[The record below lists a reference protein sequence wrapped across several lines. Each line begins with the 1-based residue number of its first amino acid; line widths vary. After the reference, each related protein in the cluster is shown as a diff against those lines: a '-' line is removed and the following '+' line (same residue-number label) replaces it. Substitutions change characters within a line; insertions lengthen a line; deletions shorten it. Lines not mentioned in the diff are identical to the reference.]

1 MNDVHKQFTRS
12 ALAIIISV
20 IIVSG
25 CAKESKDSVKQSQP
39 QSISTIQSTSKIQ
52 SASEADSSAQARH
65 ELHEV
70 AGLVIT
76 SEQQAG
82 LYKGSAGQYRSAKVM
97 TSSMQP
103 HILSPQHVSV
113 SDGNLSL
120 APTVSDKLESVVQ
133 NGNMVAAETPVSTFS
148 IDVDTGSYSTT
159 RRLINQG
166 QLPTKNTV
174 RVEELVNYFS
184 YDYPAP
190 TTTEQPFS
198 VNTELAPSPYNVDT
212 QLLRIGIKGFDIAP
226 DQLGASNLVLLLDVS
241 GSMSSADKLPLLKQ
255 AMLMLSQQ
263 LSAQDKVSIVVYAG
277 ASGVVLD
284 GVAGNDFTAI
294 KVALSQLN
302 AQGGTNGS
310 QGIQLA
316 YQLAQKHFI
325 ENGSNRVILATDGDF
340 NLGMT
345 DHQQLV
351 DFVASQSKSGIGLLT
366 LGFGLGSDA
375 ASYNDHLLEQ
385 LSNKANGQYA
395 FIDTLNEA
403 RKVLVDQLSAT
414 LLTIA
419 HDVKVQIEFSPTVVS
434 EYRLIGYENRL
445 LNRSDFNND
454 AIDAGEIGAGHTV
467 TALYEIRYNDS
478 HNRLVDPLRYGQS
491 QSEPVSGAK
500 HNNQR
505 RNGQLSSA
513 NEVAYLKLRYKA
525 IGKQDSQLLS
535 YPISRDQQLTHLH
548 QASDDFRFAAAV
560 AGFGQLLNQNDYV
573 HDTDYAKL
581 ITLAETAMGQDRFG
595 YRHEFLQMLK
605 TASVLDGQVMMTE
618 PDTRWVSQ

>member
-1 MNDVHKQFTRS
+1 MNNTHKKLTRS
-12 ALAIIISV
+12 ALAIVISAII
-20 IIVSG
+20 ISG
-25 CAKESKDSVKQSQP
+25 CAQESKDSAKQSQP
-39 QSISTIQSTSKIQ
+39 ASKIQ
-52 SASEADSSAQARH
+52 SASKTDSSAQARS
-65 ELHEV
+65 ELSEV
-70 AGLVIT
+70 AGLVMA
-76 SEQQAG
+76 SEPQVD
-82 LYKGSAGQYRSAKVM
+82 LYQGSKELHRSAKVM
-97 TSSMQP
+97 TSSMAQR
-103 HILSPQHVSV
+103 IVSSQHVSV
-113 SDGNLSL
+113 SDRNFSL
-120 APTVSDKLESVVQ
+120 APTTNDKFESVVQ
-133 NGNMVAAETPVSTFS
+133 NGNMVAGETPVSTFS

-184 YDYPAP
+184 YDYPVP
-190 TTTEQPFS
+190 TNSEQPFS
-198 VNTELAPSPYNVDT
+198 VNTELAPSPYNADT
-212 QLLRIGIKGFDIAP
+212 QLLRIGLKGFDVAP
-226 DQLGASNLVLLLDVS
+226 DKLSASNLVLLLDVS

-294 KVALSQLN
+294 KTALSQLN

-351 DFVASQSKSGIGLLT
+351 DFVASQSKKGIGLST
-366 LGFGLGSDA
+366 LGFGLGSGS

-419 HDVKVQIEFSPTVVS
+419 HDVKVQIEFNPAVVS

-454 AIDAGEIGAGHTV
+454 AVDAGEIGAGHTV

-478 HNRLVDPLRYGQS
+478 HNRLVDPLRYTATESTQIDD
-491 QSEPVSGAK
+491 AK
-500 HNNQR
+500 VHPHT
-505 RNGQLSSA
+505 A

-525 IGKQDSQLLS
+525 IGEQDSQLIT
-535 YPISRDQQLTHLH
+535 YPINREQQLTHLH

-560 AGFGQLLNQNDYV
+560 AGFGQLLNQNNYV

-581 ITLAETAMGQDRFG
+581 ITLAESAMGQDRFG
-595 YRHEFLQMLK
+595 YRHEFVQMLK
-605 TASVLDGQVMMTE
+605 TASVLDKQVLMTE
-618 PDTRWVSQ
+618 PETRWVSQ

>member
-1 MNDVHKQFTRS
+1 MNNTHKQLTRS
-12 ALAIIISV
+12 ALAIVISAII
-20 IIVSG
+20 ISG
-25 CAKESKDSVKQSQP
+25 CAQESKDSAKQSQP
-39 QSISTIQSTSKIQ
+39 ASKIQ
-52 SASEADSSAQARH
+52 SASKTDSSAQARS
-65 ELHEV
+65 ELSEV
-70 AGLVIT
+70 AGLVMA
-76 SEQQAG
+76 SEPQVD
-82 LYKGSAGQYRSAKVM
+82 LYQGSKELHRSAKVM
-97 TSSMQP
+97 TSSMAQR
-103 HILSPQHVSV
+103 IVSSQHVSV
-113 SDGNLSL
+113 SDRNFSL
-120 APTVSDKLESVVQ
+120 APTTNDKFESVVQ
-133 NGNMVAAETPVSTFS
+133 NGNMVAGETPVSTFS

-184 YDYPAP
+184 YDYPVP
-190 TTTEQPFS
+190 TNSEQPFS
-198 VNTELAPSPYNVDT
+198 VNTELAPSPYNADT
-212 QLLRIGIKGFDIAP
+212 QLLRIGLKGFDVAP
-226 DQLGASNLVLLLDVS
+226 DKLSASNLVLLLDVS

-294 KVALSQLN
+294 KTALSQLN

-351 DFVASQSKSGIGLLT
+351 DFVASQSKKGIGLST
-366 LGFGLGSDA
+366 LGFGLGSGS

-419 HDVKVQIEFSPTVVS
+419 HDVKVQIEFNPAVVS

-454 AIDAGEIGAGHTV
+454 AVDAGEIGAGHTV

-478 HNRLVDPLRYGQS
+478 HNRLVDPLRYTATESTQIDD
-491 QSEPVSGAK
+491 AK
-500 HNNQR
+500 VHPHT
-505 RNGQLSSA
+505 A

-525 IGKQDSQLLS
+525 IGEQDSQLIT
-535 YPISRDQQLTHLH
+535 YPINREQQLTHLH

-560 AGFGQLLNQNDYV
+560 AGFGQLLNQNNYV

-581 ITLAETAMGQDRFG
+581 ITLAESAMGQDRFG
-595 YRHEFLQMLK
+595 YRHEFVQMLK
-605 TASVLDGQVMMTE
+605 TASVLDKQVLMTE
-618 PDTRWVSQ
+618 PETRWVSQ

>member
-1 MNDVHKQFTRS
+1 MNNTHKQLTRS
-12 ALAIIISV
+12 ALAIVISAII
-20 IIVSG
+20 ISG
-25 CAKESKDSVKQSQP
+25 CAQESKDSAKQSQP
-39 QSISTIQSTSKIQ
+39 QSTSKNQPASKIQ
-52 SASEADSSAQARH
+52 SASKTDSSAQARP
-65 ELHEV
+65 ELSEV
-70 AGLVIT
+70 AGLVMA
-76 SEQQAG
+76 SEPQAD
-82 LYKGSAGQYRSAKVM
+82 LYQGSKELHRSVKVM
-97 TSSMQP
+97 TSSMAQR
-103 HILSPQHVSV
+103 IVSSQHVSV
-113 SDGNLSL
+113 NERNFSL
-120 APTVSDKLESVVQ
+120 APTINDKFESVVQ
-133 NGNMVAAETPVSTFS
+133 NGNMVAGETPVSTFS

-184 YDYPAP
+184 YDYPVP
-190 TTTEQPFS
+190 TNSEQPFS
-198 VNTELAPSPYNVDT
+198 VNTELAPSPYNADT
-212 QLLRIGIKGFDIAP
+212 QLLRIGLKGFDVAP
-226 DQLGASNLVLLLDVS
+226 DKLGASNLVLLLDVS

-294 KVALSQLN
+294 KTALSQLN

-351 DFVASQSKSGIGLLT
+351 DFVASQSKKGIGLST
-366 LGFGLGSDA
+366 LGFGLGSGS

-419 HDVKVQIEFSPTVVS
+419 HDVKVQIEFNPAVVS

-454 AIDAGEIGAGHTV
+454 AVDAGEIGAGHTV

-478 HNRLVDPLRYGQS
+478 HNRLVDPLRYTATESTQIDD
-491 QSEPVSGAK
+491 AK
-500 HNNQR
+500 VHPHT
-505 RNGQLSSA
+505 A

-525 IGKQDSQLLS
+525 IGEQDSQLIT
-535 YPISRDQQLTHLH
+535 YPINREQQLTHLH

-560 AGFGQLLNQNDYV
+560 AGFGQLLNQNNYV

-581 ITLAETAMGQDRFG
+581 ITLAESAMGQDRFG
-595 YRHEFLQMLK
+595 YRHEFVQMLK
-605 TASVLDGQVMMTE
+605 TASVLDKQVLMTE
-618 PDTRWVSQ
+618 PETRWVSQ

>member
-1 MNDVHKQFTRS
+1 MNDVNKQLTRS
-12 ALAIIISV
+12 ALAIVISA

-25 CAKESKDSVKQSQP
+25 CAQESKDSAKQSQP
-39 QSISTIQSTSKIQ
+39 ASKIQ
-52 SASEADSSAQARH
+52 SASKTDSSAQARP
-65 ELHEV
+65 ELSEV
-70 AGLVIT
+70 AGLVMA
-76 SEQQAG
+76 SEPQADA
-82 LYKGSAGQYRSAKVM
+82 YQGSKEVHRSAKVM
-97 TSSMQP
+97 AASMAQR
-103 HILSPQHVSV
+103 IVSPQHVSA
-113 SDGNLSL
+113 SDRSLLL
-120 APTVSDKLESVVQ
+120 APNANDKFESLVQ
-133 NGNMVAAETPVSTFS
+133 NGNMVAGETPVSTFS

-166 QLPTKNTV
+166 QLPVKNTV

-184 YDYPAP
+184 YDYPVP

-198 VNTELAPSPYNVDT
+198 VNTELAPSPYNADT
-212 QLLRIGIKGFDIAP
+212 QLLRIGIKGFDVAA

-294 KVALSQLN
+294 KTALSQLT

-351 DFVASQSKSGIGLLT
+351 DFVTSQSKSGIGLST
-366 LGFGLGSDA
+366 LAFGLGSA
-375 ASYNDHLLEQ
+375 TASYNDHLLEQ

-419 HDVKVQIEFSPTVVS
+419 HDVKVQIEFNPAVVS

-478 HNRLVDPLRYGQS
+478 QNRLVDPLRYAVTESTQID
-491 QSEPVSGAK
+491 EAK
-500 HNNQR
+500 VHQHI
-505 RNGQLSSA
+505 A

-525 IGKQDSQLLS
+525 SGEQNSQLIA

-560 AGFGQLLNQNDYV
+560 AGFGQLLNHNNYV

-581 ITLAETAMGQDRFG
+581 IVLAQSAMGQDRFG
-595 YRHEFLQMLK
+595 YRHEFVQMLK
-605 TASVLDGQVMMTE
+605 TASVLERQLMITE
-618 PDTRWVSQ
+618 PDTRSVSQ

>member
-1 MNDVHKQFTRS
+1 MNNTHKKLTRS
-12 ALAIIISV
+12 ALAIVISAII
-20 IIVSG
+20 ISG
-25 CAKESKDSVKQSQP
+25 CAQESKDSAKQSQP
-39 QSISTIQSTSKIQ
+39 ASKIQ
-52 SASEADSSAQARH
+52 SASKTDSSAQARS
-65 ELHEV
+65 ELSEV
-70 AGLVIT
+70 AGLVMA
-76 SEQQAG
+76 SEPQVD
-82 LYKGSAGQYRSAKVM
+82 LYQGSKELHRSAKVM
-97 TSSMQP
+97 TSSMAQR
-103 HILSPQHVSV
+103 IVSSQHVSV
-113 SDGNLSL
+113 SDRNFSL
-120 APTVSDKLESVVQ
+120 APTINDKFESVVQ
-133 NGNMVAAETPVSTFS
+133 NGNMVAGETPVSTFS

-184 YDYPAP
+184 YDYPVP
-190 TTTEQPFS
+190 TNSEQPFS
-198 VNTELAPSPYNVDT
+198 VNTELAPSPYNADT
-212 QLLRIGIKGFDIAP
+212 QLLRIGLKGFDVAP
-226 DQLGASNLVLLLDVS
+226 DKLSASNLVLLLDVS

-294 KVALSQLN
+294 KTALSQLN

-351 DFVASQSKSGIGLLT
+351 DFVASQSKKGIGLST
-366 LGFGLGSDA
+366 LGFGLGSGS

-419 HDVKVQIEFSPTVVS
+419 HDVKVQIEFNPAVVS

-454 AIDAGEIGAGHTV
+454 AVDAGEIGAGHTV

-478 HNRLVDPLRYGQS
+478 HNRLVDPLRYTATESTQIDD
-491 QSEPVSGAK
+491 AK
-500 HNNQR
+500 VHPHT
-505 RNGQLSSA
+505 A

-525 IGKQDSQLLS
+525 IGEQDSQLIT
-535 YPISRDQQLTHLH
+535 YPINREQQLTHLH

-560 AGFGQLLNQNDYV
+560 AGFGQLLNQNNYV

-581 ITLAETAMGQDRFG
+581 ITLAESAMGQDRFG
-595 YRHEFLQMLK
+595 YRHEFVQMLK
-605 TASVLDGQVMMTE
+605 TASVLDKQVLMTE
-618 PDTRWVSQ
+618 PETRWVSQ

>member
-1 MNDVHKQFTRS
+1 MNDVHKQLTRS
-12 ALAIIISV
+12 VLAIVISA

-25 CAKESKDSVKQSQP
+25 CAQEPKDSAKQSQP
-39 QSISTIQSTSKIQ
+39 ASKIQ
-52 SASEADSSAQARH
+52 SASKTDSSAQARP
-65 ELHEV
+65 ELSEV
-70 AGLVIT
+70 AGLVMA
-76 SEQQAG
+76 SEPQADA
-82 LYKGSAGQYRSAKVM
+82 YQGSKEVHRSAKA
-97 TSSMQP
+97 TAASMEQRTVNGET
-103 HILSPQHVSV
+103 ISNNSISRKSLSV
-113 SDGNLSL
+113 SDRNLSL
-120 APTVSDKLESVVQ
+120 APNANDKFESLVQ
-133 NGNMVAAETPVSTFS
+133 NGNMVAGETPVSTFS

-184 YDYPAP
+184 YNYPAP

-198 VNTELAPSPYNVDT
+198 VNTELAPSPYNADT
-212 QLLRIGIKGFDIAP
+212 QLLRIGIKGFDVAA

-294 KVALSQLN
+294 KTALSQLT

-351 DFVASQSKSGIGLLT
+351 DFVTSQSKSGIGLST
-366 LGFGLGSDA
+366 LGFGLGSA
-375 ASYNDHLLEQ
+375 TASYNDHLLEQ

-419 HDVKVQIEFSPTVVS
+419 HDVKVQIEFNPAVVS

-478 HNRLVDPLRYGQS
+478 QNRLVDPLRYAVTESTQID
-491 QSEPVSGAK
+491 EAK
-500 HNNQR
+500 VHQHT
-505 RNGQLSSA
+505 A

-525 IGKQDSQLLS
+525 IGEQRSQLIA

-560 AGFGQLLNQNDYV
+560 AGFGQLLNHNNYV

-581 ITLAETAMGQDRFG
+581 IVLAESAMGQDRFG
-595 YRHEFLQMLK
+595 YRHEFVQMLK
-605 TASVLDGQVMMTE
+605 TASVLERQLMITE
-618 PDTRWVSQ
+618 PDTRSVSQ

>member
-1 MNDVHKQFTRS
+1 MNNTHKQLTRS
-12 ALAIIISV
+12 ALAIVISAII
-20 IIVSG
+20 ISG
-25 CAKESKDSVKQSQP
+25 CAQESKDSAKQSQP
-39 QSISTIQSTSKIQ
+39 QSTSKNQPASKIQ
-52 SASEADSSAQARH
+52 SASKTDSSAQARS
-65 ELHEV
+65 ELSEV
-70 AGLVIT
+70 AGLVMA
-76 SEQQAG
+76 SEPQVD
-82 LYKGSAGQYRSAKVM
+82 LYQGSKELHRSAKVM
-97 TSSMQP
+97 TSSMAQR
-103 HILSPQHVSV
+103 IVSSQHVSV
-113 SDGNLSL
+113 SDRNFSL
-120 APTVSDKLESVVQ
+120 APTTNDKFESVVQ
-133 NGNMVAAETPVSTFS
+133 NGNMVAGETPVSTFS

-184 YDYPAP
+184 YDYPVP
-190 TTTEQPFS
+190 TNTEQPFS
-198 VNTELAPSPYNVDT
+198 VNTELAPSPYNADT
-212 QLLRIGIKGFDIAP
+212 QLLRIGLKGFDVAP
-226 DQLGASNLVLLLDVS
+226 DKLGASNLVLLLDVS

-284 GVAGNDFTAI
+284 GVAGNDFSAI
-294 KVALSQLN
+294 KTALSQLN

-351 DFVASQSKSGIGLLT
+351 DFVASQSKKGIGLST
-366 LGFGLGSDA
+366 LGFGLGSGS

-419 HDVKVQIEFSPTVVS
+419 HDVKVQIEFNPAVVS

-454 AIDAGEIGAGHTV
+454 AVDAGEIGAGHTV

-478 HNRLVDPLRYGQS
+478 HNRLVDPLRYAATESTQIDD
-491 QSEPVSGAK
+491 AK
-500 HNNQR
+500 VHPHT
-505 RNGQLSSA
+505 A

-525 IGKQDSQLLS
+525 IGEQDSQLIT
-535 YPISRDQQLTHLH
+535 YPINREQQLTHLH

-560 AGFGQLLNQNDYV
+560 AGFGQLLNQNNYV

-581 ITLAETAMGQDRFG
+581 ITLAESAMG
-595 YRHEFLQMLK
+595 
-605 TASVLDGQVMMTE
+605 
-618 PDTRWVSQ
+618 

>member
-1 MNDVHKQFTRS
+1 MNNTHKQLTSS
-12 ALAIIISV
+12 ALAIVISAII
-20 IIVSG
+20 ISG
-25 CAKESKDSVKQSQP
+25 CAQKSKDSAKQSQP
-39 QSISTIQSTSKIQ
+39 QSTSKNQPASKIQ
-52 SASEADSSAQARH
+52 SASKTDSSAQARP
-65 ELHEV
+65 ELSEV
-70 AGLVIT
+70 AGLVLA
-76 SEQQAG
+76 SEPQAD
-82 LYKGSAGQYRSAKVM
+82 LYQGSKEPHRSAKVM
-97 TSSMQP
+97 ASSMAQR
-103 HILSPQHVSV
+103 IVSSQHVSV
-113 SDGNLSL
+113 SDRNFSL
-120 APTVSDKLESVVQ
+120 APTTNDKFESVVQ
-133 NGNMVAAETPVSTFS
+133 NGNMVAGETPVSTFS

-184 YDYPAP
+184 YDYPVP
-190 TTTEQPFS
+190 TNSEQPFS
-198 VNTELAPSPYNVDT
+198 VNTELAPSPYNADT
-212 QLLRIGIKGFDIAP
+212 QLLRIGLKGFDVAP
-226 DQLGASNLVLLLDVS
+226 DKLSASNLVLLLDVS

-294 KVALSQLN
+294 KTALSQLN

-351 DFVASQSKSGIGLLT
+351 DFVASQSKKGIGLST
-366 LGFGLGSDA
+366 LGFGLGSGS

-419 HDVKVQIEFSPTVVS
+419 HDVKVQIEFNPAVVS

-454 AIDAGEIGAGHTV
+454 AVDAGEIGAGHTV

-478 HNRLVDPLRYGQS
+478 HNRLVDPLRYTATESTQIDD
-491 QSEPVSGAK
+491 AK
-500 HNNQR
+500 VHPHT
-505 RNGQLSSA
+505 A

-525 IGKQDSQLLS
+525 IGEQDSQLIT
-535 YPISRDQQLTHLH
+535 YPINREQQLTHLH

-560 AGFGQLLNQNDYV
+560 AGFGQLLNQNNYV

-581 ITLAETAMGQDRFG
+581 ITLAESAMGQDRFG
-595 YRHEFLQMLK
+595 YRHEFVQMLK
-605 TASVLDGQVMMTE
+605 TASVLDKQVLMTE
-618 PDTRWVSQ
+618 PETRWVSQ

>member
-1 MNDVHKQFTRS
+1 MNHVHKQLTRS
-12 ALAIIISV
+12 TLAIVISAIIIG
-20 IIVSG
+20 G
-25 CAKESKDSVKQSQP
+25 CAQESKDSAKQSQP
-39 QSISTIQSTSKIQ
+39 QSTSKNQPASKIK
-52 SASEADSSAQARH
+52 SASKTDSSSQARP
-65 ELHEV
+65 ELSEV
-70 AGLVIT
+70 AGLVIA
-76 SEQQAG
+76 SEPQVD
-82 LYKGSAGQYRSAKVM
+82 LYQGSKELHRSAKVM
-97 TSSMQP
+97 ASSMAQG
-103 HILSPQHVSV
+103 IVSSQHVSV
-113 SDGNLSL
+113 SDRNFSL
-120 APTVSDKLESVVQ
+120 APTVNDKFESIVE

-184 YDYPAP
+184 YNYPTP
-190 TTTEQPFS
+190 TNSEQPFS
-198 VNTELAPSPYNVDT
+198 VNTELAPSPYNADT
-212 QLLRIGIKGFDIAP
+212 QLLRIGLKGFDVAVE
-226 DQLGASNLVLLLDVS
+226 QLGATNLVLLLDVS
-241 GSMSSADKLPLLKQ
+241 GSMSSIDKLPLLKQ

-284 GVAGNDFTAI
+284 GVAGNDFSAI
-294 KVALSQLN
+294 KTALSQLN

-325 ENGSNRVILATDGDF
+325 TNGSNRVILATDGDF

-351 DFVASQSKSGIGLLT
+351 DFVTSQSKNGIGLST
-366 LGFGLGSDA
+366 LGFGLGSRT

-395 FIDTLNEA
+395 YIDTLNEA

-419 HDVKVQIEFSPTVVS
+419 HDVKVQIEFNPAVVS
-434 EYRLIGYENRL
+434 EYRLIGYENRV

-454 AIDAGEIGAGHTV
+454 AVDAGEIGAGHTV
-467 TALYEIRYNDS
+467 TALYELRYNES
-478 HNRLVDPLRYGQS
+478 RNRLVDPLRYGI
-491 QSEPVSGAK
+491 EKPVVEDTMVSTD
-500 HNNQR
+500 
-505 RNGQLSSA
+505 
-513 NEVAYLKLRYKA
+513 EVAFLKLRYKK
-525 IGKQDSQLLS
+525 IGEQTSQLIT
-535 YPISRDQQLTHLH
+535 YPINREQQLTHLH

-560 AGFGQLLNQNDYV
+560 AGFGQLLNHNDYV
-573 HDTDYAKL
+573 HDTDYANL
-581 ITLAETAMGQDRFG
+581 ITLAESAMGQDRFG
-595 YRHEFLQMLK
+595 YRHEFVQMLN
-605 TASVLDGQVMMTE
+605 TAKVLSEQQALLELTAKR
-618 PDTRWVSQ
+618 TNQ

>member
-1 MNDVHKQFTRS
+1 MNDVNKQLTRS
-12 ALAIIISV
+12 ALAIVISA

-25 CAKESKDSVKQSQP
+25 CAQESKDSAKQSQP
-39 QSISTIQSTSKIQ
+39 ASKIQ
-52 SASEADSSAQARH
+52 SASKTDFSAQARP
-65 ELHEV
+65 ELSEV
-70 AGLVIT
+70 AGLVMA
-76 SEQQAG
+76 SEPQADA
-82 LYKGSAGQYRSAKVM
+82 YQGSKEVHRSAKVM
-97 TSSMQP
+97 AASMAQR
-103 HILSPQHVSV
+103 IVSPQHVSA
-113 SDGNLSL
+113 SDRSLLL
-120 APTVSDKLESVVQ
+120 APNANDKFESLVQ
-133 NGNMVAAETPVSTFS
+133 NGNMVAGETPVSTFS

-166 QLPTKNTV
+166 QLPVKNTV

-184 YDYPAP
+184 YDYPVP

-198 VNTELAPSPYNVDT
+198 VNTELAPSPYNADT
-212 QLLRIGIKGFDIAP
+212 QLLRIGIKGFDVAA

-294 KVALSQLN
+294 KTALSQLT

-351 DFVASQSKSGIGLLT
+351 DFVTSQSKSGIGLST
-366 LGFGLGSDA
+366 LGFGLGSA
-375 ASYNDHLLEQ
+375 TASYNDHLLEQ

-419 HDVKVQIEFSPTVVS
+419 HDVKVQIEFNPAVVS

-478 HNRLVDPLRYGQS
+478 QNRLVDPLRYAVTESTQID
-491 QSEPVSGAK
+491 EAK
-500 HNNQR
+500 VHQHI
-505 RNGQLSSA
+505 A

-525 IGKQDSQLLS
+525 IGEQNSQLIA

-560 AGFGQLLNQNDYV
+560 AGFGQLLNHNNYV

-581 ITLAETAMGQDRFG
+581 IVLAQSAMGQDRFG
-595 YRHEFLQMLK
+595 YRHEFVQMLK
-605 TASVLDGQVMMTE
+605 TASVLERQLMITE
-618 PDTRWVSQ
+618 PDTRSVSQ

>member
-1 MNDVHKQFTRS
+1 MNNTHKQLTRS
-12 ALAIIISV
+12 ALAIVISAII
-20 IIVSG
+20 ISG
-25 CAKESKDSVKQSQP
+25 CAQESKDSAKQSQP
-39 QSISTIQSTSKIQ
+39 QSTSKNQPASKIQ
-52 SASEADSSAQARH
+52 SASKTDSSAQARP
-65 ELHEV
+65 ELSEV
-70 AGLVIT
+70 AGLVMA
-76 SEQQAG
+76 SEPQVD
-82 LYKGSAGQYRSAKVM
+82 LYQGSKELHRSAKVM
-97 TSSMQP
+97 TSSMAQR
-103 HILSPQHVSV
+103 IVSSQHVSV
-113 SDGNLSL
+113 SDRNFSL
-120 APTVSDKLESVVQ
+120 APTTNDKFESVVQ
-133 NGNMVAAETPVSTFS
+133 NGNMVAGETPVSTFS

-184 YDYPAP
+184 YDYPVP
-190 TTTEQPFS
+190 TNSEQPFS
-198 VNTELAPSPYNVDT
+198 VNTELAPSPYNADT
-212 QLLRIGIKGFDIAP
+212 QLLRIGLKGFDVAP
-226 DQLGASNLVLLLDVS
+226 DKLGASNLVLLLDVS

-294 KVALSQLN
+294 KTALSQLN

-351 DFVASQSKSGIGLLT
+351 DFVASQSKKGIGLST
-366 LGFGLGSDA
+366 LGFGLGSGS

-419 HDVKVQIEFSPTVVS
+419 HDVKVQIEFNPAVVS

-454 AIDAGEIGAGHTV
+454 AVDAGEIGAGHTV

-478 HNRLVDPLRYGQS
+478 HNRLVDPLRYTATESTQIDD
-491 QSEPVSGAK
+491 AK
-500 HNNQR
+500 VHPHT
-505 RNGQLSSA
+505 A

-525 IGKQDSQLLS
+525 IGEQDSQLIT
-535 YPISRDQQLTHLH
+535 YPINREQQLTHLH

-560 AGFGQLLNQNDYV
+560 AGFGQLLNQNNYV

-581 ITLAETAMGQDRFG
+581 ITLAESAMGQDRFG
-595 YRHEFLQMLK
+595 YRHEFVQMLK
-605 TASVLDGQVMMTE
+605 TASVLDKQVLMTE
-618 PDTRWVSQ
+618 PETRWVSQ

>member
-1 MNDVHKQFTRS
+1 MNNTHKQLTRS
-12 ALAIIISV
+12 ALAIVISAII
-20 IIVSG
+20 ISG
-25 CAKESKDSVKQSQP
+25 CAQESKDSAKQSQP
-39 QSISTIQSTSKIQ
+39 QSTSKNQPASKIQ
-52 SASEADSSAQARH
+52 SASKTDSSAQARP
-65 ELHEV
+65 ELSEV
-70 AGLVIT
+70 AGLVMA
-76 SEQQAG
+76 SEPQAD
-82 LYKGSAGQYRSAKVM
+82 LYQGSKELHRSAKVM
-97 TSSMQP
+97 TSSMAQR
-103 HILSPQHVSV
+103 IVSSQHVSV
-113 SDGNLSL
+113 SDRNFSL
-120 APTVSDKLESVVQ
+120 APTTNDKFESVVQ
-133 NGNMVAAETPVSTFS
+133 NGNMVAGETPVSTFS

-184 YDYPAP
+184 YDYPVP
-190 TTTEQPFS
+190 TNSEQPFS
-198 VNTELAPSPYNVDT
+198 VNTELAPSPYNADT
-212 QLLRIGIKGFDIAP
+212 QLLRIGLKGFDVAP
-226 DQLGASNLVLLLDVS
+226 DKLGASNLVLLLDVS

-294 KVALSQLN
+294 KTALSQLN

-351 DFVASQSKSGIGLLT
+351 DFVASQSKKGIGLST
-366 LGFGLGSDA
+366 LGFGLGSGS

-419 HDVKVQIEFSPTVVS
+419 HDVKVQIEFNPAVVS

-454 AIDAGEIGAGHTV
+454 AVDAGEIGAGHTV

-478 HNRLVDPLRYGQS
+478 HNRLVDPLRYTATESTQIDD
-491 QSEPVSGAK
+491 AK
-500 HNNQR
+500 VHPHT
-505 RNGQLSSA
+505 A

-525 IGKQDSQLLS
+525 IGEQDSQLIT
-535 YPISRDQQLTHLH
+535 YPINREQQLTHLH

-560 AGFGQLLNQNDYV
+560 AGFGQLLNQNNYV

-581 ITLAETAMGQDRFG
+581 ITLAESAMGQDRFG
-595 YRHEFLQMLK
+595 YRHEFVQMLK
-605 TASVLDGQVMMTE
+605 TASVLDKQVLMTE
-618 PDTRWVSQ
+618 PETRWVSQ

>member
-1 MNDVHKQFTRS
+1 MNHVHKQLTRS
-12 ALAIIISV
+12 TLAIVISA

-25 CAKESKDSVKQSQP
+25 CAQESTDTAKRSLP
-39 QSISTIQSTSKIQ
+39 QSTSKTQ
-52 SASEADSSAQARH
+52 SASETHSTSQDNL

-70 AGLVIT
+70 VGLVRA
-76 SEQQAG
+76 SEPQADLYIRVKQQ
-82 LYKGSAGQYRSAKVM
+82 SSSAKANAASIEQRTV
-97 TSSMQP
+97 SGKFIGSNSVRDK
-103 HILSPQHVSV
+103 HIRV
-113 SDGNLSL
+113 SDRNLSSVPI
-120 APTVSDKLESVVQ
+120 ANDKFESVVQ
-133 NGNMVAAETPVSTFS
+133 NGNMLAAETPVSTFS

-166 QLPTKNTV
+166 QLPAKNTV

-184 YDYPAP
+184 YSYPAP
-190 TTTEQPFS
+190 TSTEQPFS
-198 VNTELAPSPYNVDT
+198 VNTELAPSPYNADT
-212 QLLRIGIKGFDIAP
+212 QLLRIGIKGFDVAA

-241 GSMSSADKLPLLKQ
+241 GSMSSIDKLPLLKQ

-263 LSAQDKVSIVVYAG
+263 LSAHDKVSIVVYAG

-284 GVAGNDFTAI
+284 GVAGNNFTAI
-294 KVALSQLN
+294 KTALNQLN

-325 ENGSNRVILATDGDF
+325 ANGSNRVILATDGDF

-351 DFVASQSKSGIGLLT
+351 DYVASQSKNGIGLST
-366 LGFGLGSDA
+366 LGFGLGSGT

-419 HDVKVQIEFSPTVVS
+419 HDVKVQIEFNPAVVS

-454 AIDAGEIGAGHTV
+454 AVDAGEIGAGHTV
-467 TALYEIRYNDS
+467 TALYELRYNDS
-478 HNRLVDPLRYGQS
+478 HNRLVDPLRYGI
-491 QSEPVSGAK
+491 EKPAVEDTMVSTDELAF
-500 HNNQR
+500 
-505 RNGQLSSA
+505 
-513 NEVAYLKLRYKA
+513 LKLRYKA
-525 IGKQDSQLLS
+525 IGEHTSQLIA
-535 YPISRDQQLTHLH
+535 YPISRDKQLTHLH
-548 QASDDFRFAAAV
+548 QTSDDFRFAAAV

-573 HDTDYAKL
+573 HDTDYANL
-581 ITLAETAMGQDRFG
+581 ITLAESAMGQDRFG
-595 YRHEFLQMLK
+595 YRHEFVQMVK
-605 TASVLDGQVMMTE
+605 TASVLDRQVMITE
-618 PDTRWVSQ
+618 PDTRSVSQ

>member
-1 MNDVHKQFTRS
+1 MNNTHKQLTRS
-12 ALAIIISV
+12 ALAIVISA

-25 CAKESKDSVKQSQP
+25 CAQESKDSAKQSQP
-39 QSISTIQSTSKIQ
+39 ASKIQ
-52 SASEADSSAQARH
+52 SASKTDSSAQARP
-65 ELHEV
+65 ELSEV
-70 AGLVIT
+70 AGLVLA
-76 SEQQAG
+76 SEPQAD
-82 LYKGSAGQYRSAKVM
+82 LYQGSKEPHRSAKVM
-97 TSSMQP
+97 ASSMAQR
-103 HILSPQHVSV
+103 IVSSQHVSV
-113 SDGNLSL
+113 SDRNFSL
-120 APTVSDKLESVVQ
+120 APTTNDKFESVVQ
-133 NGNMVAAETPVSTFS
+133 NGNMVAGETPVSTFS

-184 YDYPAP
+184 YDYPVP
-190 TTTEQPFS
+190 TNSEQPFS
-198 VNTELAPSPYNVDT
+198 VNTELAPSPYNADT
-212 QLLRIGIKGFDIAP
+212 QLLRIGLKGFDVAP
-226 DQLGASNLVLLLDVS
+226 DKLSASNLVLLLDVS

-284 GVAGNDFTAI
+284 GVAGNDFSAI
-294 KVALSQLN
+294 KTALSQLN

-351 DFVASQSKSGIGLLT
+351 DFVASQSKKGIGLST
-366 LGFGLGSDA
+366 LGFGLGSGS

-419 HDVKVQIEFSPTVVS
+419 HDVKVQIEFNPAVVS

-454 AIDAGEIGAGHTV
+454 AVDAGEIGAGHTV

-478 HNRLVDPLRYGQS
+478 HNRLVDPLRYTATESTQIDD
-491 QSEPVSGAK
+491 AK
-500 HNNQR
+500 VHPHT
-505 RNGQLSSA
+505 A

-525 IGKQDSQLLS
+525 IGEQDSQLIT
-535 YPISRDQQLTHLH
+535 YPINREQQLTHLH

-560 AGFGQLLNQNDYV
+560 AGFGQLLNQNNYV

-581 ITLAETAMGQDRFG
+581 ITLAESAMGQDRFG
-595 YRHEFLQMLK
+595 YRHEFVQMLK
-605 TASVLDGQVMMTE
+605 TASVLDKQVLMTE
-618 PDTRWVSQ
+618 PETRWVNQ

>member
-1 MNDVHKQFTRS
+1 MNNTHKQLTRS
-12 ALAIIISV
+12 ALAIVISAII
-20 IIVSG
+20 ISG
-25 CAKESKDSVKQSQP
+25 CAQESKDSAKQSQP
-39 QSISTIQSTSKIQ
+39 QSTSKNQPASKIQ
-52 SASEADSSAQARH
+52 SASKTDSSAQARS
-65 ELHEV
+65 ELSEV
-70 AGLVIT
+70 AGLVMA
-76 SEQQAG
+76 SEPQVD
-82 LYKGSAGQYRSAKVM
+82 LYQGSKELHRSAKVM
-97 TSSMQP
+97 TSSMAQR
-103 HILSPQHVSV
+103 IVSSQHVSV
-113 SDGNLSL
+113 SDRNFSL
-120 APTVSDKLESVVQ
+120 APTTNDKFESVVQ
-133 NGNMVAAETPVSTFS
+133 NGNMVAGETPVSTFS

-184 YDYPAP
+184 YDYPVP
-190 TTTEQPFS
+190 TNTEQPFS
-198 VNTELAPSPYNVDT
+198 VNTELAPSPYNADT
-212 QLLRIGIKGFDIAP
+212 QLLRIGLKGFDVAP
-226 DQLGASNLVLLLDVS
+226 DKLGASNLVLLLDVS

-284 GVAGNDFTAI
+284 GVAGNDFSAI
-294 KVALSQLN
+294 KTALSQLN

-351 DFVASQSKSGIGLLT
+351 DFVASQSKKGIGLST
-366 LGFGLGSDA
+366 LGFGLGSGS

-419 HDVKVQIEFSPTVVS
+419 HDVKVQIEFNPAVVS

-454 AIDAGEIGAGHTV
+454 AVDAGEIGAGHTV

-478 HNRLVDPLRYGQS
+478 HNRLVDPLRYAATESTQIDD
-491 QSEPVSGAK
+491 AK
-500 HNNQR
+500 VHPHT
-505 RNGQLSSA
+505 A

-525 IGKQDSQLLS
+525 IGEQDSQLIT
-535 YPISRDQQLTHLH
+535 YPINREQQLTHLH

-560 AGFGQLLNQNDYV
+560 AGFGQLLNQNNYV

-581 ITLAETAMGQDRFG
+581 ITLAESAMGQDRFG
-595 YRHEFLQMLK
+595 YRHEFVQMLK
-605 TASVLDGQVMMTE
+605 TASVLDKQVLMTE
-618 PDTRWVSQ
+618 PETRWVSQ